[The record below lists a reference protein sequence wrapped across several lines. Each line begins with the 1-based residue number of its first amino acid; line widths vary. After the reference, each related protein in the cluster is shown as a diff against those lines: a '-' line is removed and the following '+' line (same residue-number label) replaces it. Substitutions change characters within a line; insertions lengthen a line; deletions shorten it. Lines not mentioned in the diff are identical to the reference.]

1 MGQPTYCFASQRLH
15 EDMTMTNFDF
25 SQLYRT
31 TVGFDHLS
39 TLLDNIHRSDR
50 TANSYPPYNIELI
63 NENNY
68 QITMAVSGFKS
79 DELDI
84 KSEQRTLTVKGQKH
98 PDENS
103 RNYLHQGIA
112 ARNFE
117 RKFQLADH
125 IKITGAQLENGL
137 LHIDLAREIP
147 EAMKPKT
154 IPIKEGKGRL
164 VDVSKEGA
172 AGAAA

>member
-1 MGQPTYCFASQRLH
+1 
-15 EDMTMTNFDF
+15 MTNFDF
-25 SQLYRT
+25 SPLYRT

-50 TANSYPPYNIELI
+50 AANSYPPYNIELI

-68 QITMAVSGFKS
+68 QITMAVSGFNS

-84 KSEQRTLTVKGQKH
+84 KSEHRTLTIKGQKH
-98 PDENS
+98 PDENT

-125 IKITGAQLENGL
+125 IEITGAQLENGL

-154 IPIKEGKGRL
+154 IPINEGKGRL
-164 VDVSKEGA
+164 MDVSREVA
-172 AGAAA
+172 AS

>member
-1 MGQPTYCFASQRLH
+1 
-15 EDMTMTNFDF
+15 MTMTNFDF
-25 SQLYRT
+25 SPLYRT

-50 TANSYPPYNIELI
+50 AAKSYPPYNIELI

-68 QITMAVSGFKS
+68 QITMAVSGFNS

-84 KSEQRTLTVKGQKH
+84 KSEHRTLTIKGQKH
-98 PDENS
+98 PDENT

-125 IKITGAQLENGL
+125 IEITGAQLENGL

-154 IPIKEGKGRL
+154 IPINEGKGRL
-164 VDVSKEGA
+164 MDVSREVA
-172 AGAAA
+172 AS

>member
-1 MGQPTYCFASQRLH
+1 
-15 EDMTMTNFDF
+15 MTMTSFDF
-25 SQLYRT
+25 SPLYRT

-39 TLLDNIHRSDR
+39 SLLDNIHRSDR
-50 TANSYPPYNIELI
+50 VANSYPPYNIELI
-63 NENNY
+63 DENSY

-79 DELDI
+79 EELDI

-98 PDENS
+98 PDTNT

-125 IKITGAQLENGL
+125 IEITGAQLENGL

-154 IPIKEGKGRL
+154 IPILDSKGRL
-164 VDVSKEGA
+164 RDVSKEGA
-172 AGAAA
+172 AA

>member
-1 MGQPTYCFASQRLH
+1 
-15 EDMTMTNFDF
+15 MTNFDF
-25 SQLYRT
+25 STLYRT

-50 TANSYPPYNIELI
+50 ATNSYPPYNIELI

-68 QITMAVSGFKS
+68 QITMAVSGFNS

-84 KSEQRTLTVKGQKH
+84 KSEHRTLAIKGQKH
-98 PDENS
+98 PDENT

-137 LHIDLAREIP
+137 LHIDLARDIP

-154 IPIKEGKGRL
+154 IPINEGKGRL
-164 VDVSKEGA
+164 MDVGREGA
-172 AGAAA
+172 AA

>member
-1 MGQPTYCFASQRLH
+1 
-15 EDMTMTNFDF
+15 MTMTNFDF
-25 SQLYRT
+25 SPLYRT

-68 QITMAVSGFKS
+68 QITMAVSGFNS

-84 KSEQRTLTVKGQKH
+84 KSEHRTLTIKGQKH
-98 PDENS
+98 PDENT

-125 IKITGAQLENGL
+125 IEITGAQLENGL

-154 IPIKEGKGRL
+154 IPINEGKGRL
-164 VDVSKEGA
+164 MDVSREVA
-172 AGAAA
+172 AS

>member
-1 MGQPTYCFASQRLH
+1 MGQLTYCFALQRLH

-25 SQLYRT
+25 SPLYRT

-39 TLLDNIHRSDR
+39 NLLDNIHRSDR
-50 TANSYPPYNIELI
+50 AANSYPPYNIELI

-68 QITMAVSGFKS
+68 QITMAVSGFNS

-125 IKITGAQLENGL
+125 IEITGAQLENGL

-147 EAMKPKT
+147 EEMKPKT

-164 VDVSKEGA
+164 VDVSREGA
-172 AGAAA
+172 AA

>member
-1 MGQPTYCFASQRLH
+1 
-15 EDMTMTNFDF
+15 MTNFDF
-25 SQLYRT
+25 SPLYRT

-50 TANSYPPYNIELI
+50 AANSYPPYNIELI
-63 NENNY
+63 SENNY
-68 QITMAVSGFKS
+68 QITMAVSGFNS

-98 PDENS
+98 PDENT

-125 IKITGAQLENGL
+125 IEITGAQLENGL

-164 VDVSKEGA
+164 MDVSSEGA
-172 AGAAA
+172 AA

>member
-1 MGQPTYCFASQRLH
+1 MGQLTYCFALQRLN

-25 SQLYRT
+25 SPLYRT

-50 TANSYPPYNIELI
+50 AANSYPPYNIELI

-84 KSEQRTLTVKGQKH
+84 KSEQRTLTVRGQKH

-125 IKITGAQLENGL
+125 IEITGAQLENGL
-137 LHIDLAREIP
+137 LHIELAREIP

-164 VDVSKEGA
+164 VDVSRED
-172 AGAAA
+172 AAA

>member
-1 MGQPTYCFASQRLH
+1 
-15 EDMTMTNFDF
+15 MTMTNFDF
-25 SQLYRT
+25 SPLYRT

-50 TANSYPPYNIELI
+50 AANSYPPYNIVLI
-63 NENNY
+63 CENNY
-68 QITMAVSGFKS
+68 QITMAVSGFNS

-98 PDENS
+98 PDQNT

-112 ARNFE
+112 ASNLE
-117 RKFQLADH
+117 RKFQLAEH
-125 IKITGAQLENGL
+125 IELTGAQLENGL

-147 EAMKPKT
+147 EAMKPKS
-154 IPIKEGKGRL
+154 IPINDGKGRL
-164 VDVSKEGA
+164 MYVSREGA
-172 AGAAA
+172 AA

>member
-1 MGQPTYCFASQRLH
+1 
-15 EDMTMTNFDF
+15 MTSFDF
-25 SQLYRT
+25 SPLYRT

-39 TLLDNIHRSDR
+39 SLLDNIHRSDR
-50 TANSYPPYNIELI
+50 AANSYPPYNIELI
-63 NENNY
+63 DENSY

-79 DELDI
+79 EELDI

-98 PDENS
+98 PDTNT

-125 IKITGAQLENGL
+125 IEITGAQLENGL

-154 IPIKEGKGRL
+154 IPIKESNGRL
-164 VDVSKEGA
+164 MDVSREGVA
-172 AGAAA
+172 A

>member
-1 MGQPTYCFASQRLH
+1 
-15 EDMTMTNFDF
+15 MTMTNFDF
-25 SQLYRT
+25 SPLYRT

-50 TANSYPPYNIELI
+50 APNSYPPYNIELI

-68 QITMAVSGFKS
+68 QITMAVSGFNS

-84 KSEQRTLTVKGQKH
+84 KSEHRTLTIKGQKH
-98 PDENS
+98 PDENT

-125 IKITGAQLENGL
+125 IEITGAQLENGL

-154 IPIKEGKGRL
+154 IPINEGKGRL
-164 VDVSKEGA
+164 MDVSREVA
-172 AGAAA
+172 AS

>member
-1 MGQPTYCFASQRLH
+1 
-15 EDMTMTNFDF
+15 MTMTNFDF
-25 SQLYRT
+25 SPLYRT

-39 TLLDNIHRSDR
+39 SLLDNIHRSDR
-50 TANSYPPYNIELI
+50 AANSYPPYNIELI
-63 NENNY
+63 DENSY

-79 DELDI
+79 EELDI
-84 KSEQRTLTVKGQKH
+84 KSEQRTLTVRGQKH
-98 PDENS
+98 PESNT

-112 ARNFE
+112 GRNFE

-125 IKITGAQLENGL
+125 IEITGAQLENGL

-154 IPIKEGKGRL
+154 IPISDNKGRL
-164 VDVSKEGA
+164 MDVSKED
-172 AGAAA
+172 AAA

>member
-1 MGQPTYCFASQRLH
+1 
-15 EDMTMTNFDF
+15 MTMTNFDF
-25 SQLYRT
+25 SPLYRT

-50 TANSYPPYNIELI
+50 APNSYPPYNIELI

-68 QITMAVSGFKS
+68 QITMAVSGFNS

-84 KSEQRTLTVKGQKH
+84 KSEHRTLTVKGQKH
-98 PDENS
+98 PDENT

-125 IKITGAQLENGL
+125 IEITGAQLENGL

-154 IPIKEGKGRL
+154 IPINEGKGRL
-164 VDVSKEGA
+164 MDVSRED
-172 AGAAA
+172 AAA

>member
-1 MGQPTYCFASQRLH
+1 MGQLTYCFALQRLN

-25 SQLYRT
+25 SPLYRT

-50 TANSYPPYNIELI
+50 AANSYPPYNIELI
-63 NENNY
+63 SENNY
-68 QITMAVSGFKS
+68 QITMAVSGFNS

-84 KSEQRTLTVKGQKH
+84 KSEHRTLTVKGQKH
-98 PDENS
+98 PDQNT

-117 RKFQLADH
+117 RKFQLAEH
-125 IKITGAQLENGL
+125 IEITGAQLENGL
-137 LHIDLAREIP
+137 LHIELAREIP

-164 VDVSKEGA
+164 VDVSRED
-172 AGAAA
+172 AAA

>member
-1 MGQPTYCFASQRLH
+1 
-15 EDMTMTNFDF
+15 MTMTNFDF
-25 SQLYRT
+25 SPLYRT

-39 TLLDNIHRSDR
+39 SLLDNIHRSDR
-50 TANSYPPYNIELI
+50 AANSYPPYNIELI
-63 NENNY
+63 DENSY

-79 DELDI
+79 EELDI

-98 PDENS
+98 HDTNT

-125 IKITGAQLENGL
+125 IEITGAQLENGL

-154 IPIKEGKGRL
+154 IPISDNKGRL
-164 VDVSKEGA
+164 MDVSKED
-172 AGAAA
+172 AAA

>member
-1 MGQPTYCFASQRLH
+1 
-15 EDMTMTNFDF
+15 MTMTSFDF
-25 SQLYRT
+25 SPLYRT

-50 TANSYPPYNIELI
+50 AVNSYPPYNIELI

-68 QITMAVSGFKS
+68 QITMAVSGFNS

-125 IKITGAQLENGL
+125 IEITGAQLENGL
-137 LHIDLAREIP
+137 LHIYLAREIP

-164 VDVSKEGA
+164 VDVSREN
-172 AGAAA
+172 AAA

>member
-1 MGQPTYCFASQRLH
+1 
-15 EDMTMTNFDF
+15 MTMTNFDF
-25 SQLYRT
+25 SPLYRT

-50 TANSYPPYNIELI
+50 AANSYPPYNIELI

-68 QITMAVSGFKS
+68 QITMAVSGFNS

-84 KSEQRTLTVKGQKH
+84 KSEHRTLAIKGQKH
-98 PDENS
+98 PDENT

-137 LHIDLAREIP
+137 LHIDLARDIP

-154 IPIKEGKGRL
+154 IPINEGKGRL
-164 VDVSKEGA
+164 MDVGREGA
-172 AGAAA
+172 AA

>member
-1 MGQPTYCFASQRLH
+1 
-15 EDMTMTNFDF
+15 MTMTNFDF
-25 SQLYRT
+25 SPLYRT

-50 TANSYPPYNIELI
+50 VANSYPPYNIELI

-68 QITMAVSGFKS
+68 QITMAVSGFNS

-84 KSEQRTLTVKGQKH
+84 KSEQRTLTVKGQK
-98 PDENS
+98 DSDQNS

-125 IKITGAQLENGL
+125 IEITGAQLENGL

-164 VDVSKEGA
+164 VDVSRED
-172 AGAAA
+172 AAA

>member
-1 MGQPTYCFASQRLH
+1 MGQLTYCFALQRLH

-25 SQLYRT
+25 SPLYRT

-50 TANSYPPYNIELI
+50 AANSYPPYNIELI

-84 KSEQRTLTVKGQKH
+84 KSEQRTLTVRGQKH
-98 PDENS
+98 PDQNS
-103 RNYLHQGIA
+103 RNFLHQGIA

-125 IKITGAQLENGL
+125 IEITGAQLENGL
-137 LHIDLAREIP
+137 LHIELAREIP

-164 VDVSKEGA
+164 VDVSRED
-172 AGAAA
+172 AAA

>member
-25 SQLYRT
+25 SPLYRT

-68 QITMAVSGFKS
+68 QITMAVSGFNS

-84 KSEQRTLTVKGQKH
+84 KSEHRTLTVKGQKH
-98 PDENS
+98 PDQNT

-125 IKITGAQLENGL
+125 IEITGAQLGNGL

-164 VDVSKEGA
+164 MDINRDGVA
-172 AGAAA
+172 A

>member
-1 MGQPTYCFASQRLH
+1 
-15 EDMTMTNFDF
+15 MTMTNFDF
-25 SQLYRT
+25 SPLYRT

-63 NENNY
+63 SENNY
-68 QITMAVSGFKS
+68 QITMAVSGFNS
-79 DELDI
+79 NELDI
-84 KSEQRTLTVKGQKH
+84 KSEHRTLTVKGQKH
-98 PDENS
+98 PDQNT

-117 RKFQLADH
+117 RKFQLAEH
-125 IKITGAQLENGL
+125 IEITGAQLENGL

-147 EAMKPKT
+147 EAMNPKT
-154 IPIKEGKGRL
+154 IPINEGNGRL
-164 VDVSKEGA
+164 MDVSREC
-172 AGAAA
+172 AAA

>member
-1 MGQPTYCFASQRLH
+1 
-15 EDMTMTNFDF
+15 MTMTSFDF
-25 SQLYRT
+25 SPLYRT

-50 TANSYPPYNIELI
+50 AVNSYPPYNIELI

-84 KSEQRTLTVKGQKH
+84 KSEQRTLTVRGQKH
-98 PDENS
+98 PDQNS
-103 RNYLHQGIA
+103 RNFLHQGIA

-117 RKFQLADH
+117 RKFQLADY
-125 IKITGAQLENGL
+125 IEITGAQLENGL
-137 LHIDLAREIP
+137 LHIELAREIP

-164 VDVSKEGA
+164 VDVSRED
-172 AGAAA
+172 AAA

>member
-1 MGQPTYCFASQRLH
+1 MGQLTYCFALQRLN

-25 SQLYRT
+25 SPLYRT

-63 NENNY
+63 NENSY
-68 QITMAVSGFKS
+68 QITMAVSGFNS

-84 KSEQRTLTVKGQKH
+84 KSEHRTLTVRGQKH
-98 PDENS
+98 PDENA

-125 IKITGAQLENGL
+125 IEITGAQLENGL

-154 IPIKEGKGRL
+154 IPINEGKGRL
-164 VDVSKEGA
+164 MDVSREGA
-172 AGAAA
+172 AA

>member
-1 MGQPTYCFASQRLH
+1 
-15 EDMTMTNFDF
+15 MTMTNFDF
-25 SQLYRT
+25 SPLYRT

-50 TANSYPPYNIELI
+50 APNSYPPYNIELI

-68 QITMAVSGFKS
+68 QITMAVSGFNS

-84 KSEQRTLTVKGQKH
+84 KSEHRTLTIKGQKH
-98 PDENS
+98 PDENA

-125 IKITGAQLENGL
+125 IEITGAQLENGL

-154 IPIKEGKGRL
+154 IPINEGKGRL
-164 VDVSKEGA
+164 MDVSREVA
-172 AGAAA
+172 AS

>member
-1 MGQPTYCFASQRLH
+1 
-15 EDMTMTNFDF
+15 MTNFDF
-25 SQLYRT
+25 SPLYRT

-50 TANSYPPYNIELI
+50 APNSYPPYNIELI

-68 QITMAVSGFKS
+68 QITMAVSGFNS
-79 DELDI
+79 DELDV
-84 KSEQRTLTVKGQKH
+84 KSEHRTLTIKGQKRA
-98 PDENS
+98 DENT

-125 IKITGAQLENGL
+125 IEITGAQLENGL

-154 IPIKEGKGRL
+154 IPINEGKGRL
-164 VDVSKEGA
+164 MDVSREVA
-172 AGAAA
+172 AS

>member
-1 MGQPTYCFASQRLH
+1 
-15 EDMTMTNFDF
+15 MTMTNFDF
-25 SQLYRT
+25 SPLYRT

-63 NENNY
+63 SENNY
-68 QITMAVSGFKS
+68 QITMAVSGFNS

-84 KSEQRTLTVKGQKH
+84 KSEHRTLTVRGQKH
-98 PDENS
+98 PDENA

-125 IKITGAQLENGL
+125 IEITGAQLENGL

-164 VDVSKEGA
+164 VDVSRED
-172 AGAAA
+172 AAA

>member
-1 MGQPTYCFASQRLH
+1 MGQLTYCFALQRLH

-25 SQLYRT
+25 SPLYRT

-50 TANSYPPYNIELI
+50 AANSYPPYNIELI

-84 KSEQRTLTVKGQKH
+84 KSEQRTLTVRGQKH
-98 PDENS
+98 PDQNS
-103 RNYLHQGIA
+103 RNFLHQGIA

-125 IKITGAQLENGL
+125 IEITGAQLENGL

-154 IPIKEGKGRL
+154 IPIKEGNGRL
-164 VDVSKEGA
+164 VDVSRED
-172 AGAAA
+172 AAA

>member
-1 MGQPTYCFASQRLH
+1 MGQLTYCFALQRLN

-25 SQLYRT
+25 SPLYRT

-50 TANSYPPYNIELI
+50 AANSYPPYNIELI
-63 NENNY
+63 SENNY
-68 QITMAVSGFKS
+68 QITMAVSGFNS

-84 KSEQRTLTVKGQKH
+84 KSEHRTLTVKGQKH
-98 PDENS
+98 PDQNT

-117 RKFQLADH
+117 RKFQLAEH
-125 IKITGAQLENGL
+125 IEITGAQLENGL

-147 EAMKPKT
+147 EAMKPKS
-154 IPIKEGKGRL
+154 IPINDGKGRL
-164 VDVSKEGA
+164 MDVRREGA
-172 AGAAA
+172 AA